1 MSLYRLFNISFSRT
15 VLGSI
20 RLCCALLLAGP
31 TASAQSATTGSIS
44 GTVTDPTGAVVKGAT
59 VTLTN
64 TNRNEIIRTLT
75 TNSAGYYTGTYLPLG
90 NYVVKIASSGFK
102 SEAITDLVLNADDAL
117 TVNRTLVP

>member
-20 RLCCALLLAGP
+20 CLCCALLLAGP

-44 GTVTDPTGAVVKGAT
+44 GTVTDSTASVIKGAT

-64 TNRNEIIRTLT
+64 TNRNEVVRTLT
-75 TNSAGYYTGTYLPLG
+75 TNSAGYYTATYLPLG
-90 NYVVKIASSGFK
+90 NYAIKITSPGFK
-102 SEAITDLVLNADDAL
+102 SEA
-117 TVNRTLVP
+117 